1 MLRATMNRSMVPL
14 AHAQHSFTRCFH
26 LSSAKSLDYVPTR
39 HQLPTPPLVV
49 GAMQK
54 SRLREHYERTL
65 AADMMYMM
73 YEPQS
78 GSTSSKDSPAL
89 GDGARETDRVRRWS
103 NESPYHEGRS
113 ARAQLGN
120 RPLIPLHK
128 PLYMS
133 RHIEHD
139 IPRLER
145 IVFTAFCREAITNK
159 QALLP
164 LLGQMRAIT
173 GLPILGSLADPS
185 AGDSPESAGPS
196 ARNGYVQVLR
206 ARQGAASFKLR
217 VGMPDGV
224 KAVMYGDAA
233 YEFIES
239 LTTFVLPR
247 LRGFA
252 GLSLPPST
260 QPLLSPAAVSGVVS
274 FGMGPEAMP
283 LFPQVEINMD
293 QYPGRR
299 YGFQVDC
306 VTNQR
311 GRRATERART
321 LLSGLGLPFV
331 RRGTVAL

>member
-1 MLRATMNRSMVPL
+1 MLRAAPL
-14 AHAQHSFTRCFH
+14 LRGAHA
-26 LSSAKSLDYVPTR
+26 LSLANVRAVHTSAVRMHDYVPPR
-39 HQLPTPPLVV
+39 NQLPEHPLEI
-49 GAMQK
+49 GAVQG

-73 YEPQS
+73 YEPM
-78 GSTSSKDSPAL
+78 PAPAPQPSESL
-89 GDGARETDRVRRWS
+89 TDDRDDDRVRRWHGA
-103 NESPYHEGRS
+103 SPYFEHRS
-113 ARAQLGN
+113 ARPQRGN
-120 RPLIPLHK
+120 RPLLPLAT
-128 PLYMS
+128 PLSES

-139 IPRLER
+139 IPRLDR
-145 IVFTAFCREAITNK
+145 VVLTAFCRDAITNK

-164 LLGQMRAIT
+164 LLGQLRAVT
-173 GLPILGSLADPS
+173 GLPVLGSLADPTVGS
-185 AGDSPESAGPS
+185 SPETAKL

-206 ARQGAASFKLR
+206 AKKGVASFKLR
-217 VGMPDGV
+217 PDMPVGAQ
-224 KAVMYGDAA
+224 AVLLGDAA
-233 YEFIES
+233 YEFIEV

-252 GLSLPPST
+252 GLQLPPAS

-283 LFPQVEINMD
+283 LFPQVEVNLD

-299 YGFQVDC
+299 HGFQVDC
-306 VTNQR
+306 ITNQR

-331 RRGTVAL
+331 RRGTIAL

>member
-1 MLRATMNRSMVPL
+1 
-14 AHAQHSFTRCFH
+14 
-26 LSSAKSLDYVPTR
+26 
-39 HQLPTPPLVV
+39 
-49 GAMQK
+49 
-54 SRLREHYERTL
+54 
-65 AADMMYMM
+65 
-73 YEPQS
+73 
-78 GSTSSKDSPAL
+78 
-89 GDGARETDRVRRWS
+89 
-103 NESPYHEGRS
+103 
-113 ARAQLGN
+113 
-120 RPLIPLHK
+120 
-128 PLYMS
+128 MS

-139 IPRLER
+139 IPRIDR
-145 IVFTAFCREAITNK
+145 IIFTAFCREAITNK

-173 GLPILGSLADPS
+173 GLPVLGSLADPA
-185 AGDSPESAGPS
+185 AGSSPETAGPS
-196 ARNGYVQVLR
+196 ACYGYLQVLR
-206 ARQGAASFKLR
+206 AKQGAASFRLR
-217 VGMPDGV
+217 AGMPVGV
-224 KAVMYGDAA
+224 QAVMYDDVA
-233 YEFIES
+233 YEFIET

-252 GLSLPPST
+252 GLPLPPAT
-260 QPLLSPAAVSGVVS
+260 QPLLSPAAVSGVVT

-283 LFPQVEINMD
+283 LFPQVEVNLD

>member
-1 MLRATMNRSMVPL
+1 
-14 AHAQHSFTRCFH
+14 
-26 LSSAKSLDYVPTR
+26 
-39 HQLPTPPLVV
+39 
-49 GAMQK
+49 
-54 SRLREHYERTL
+54 
-65 AADMMYMM
+65 
-73 YEPQS
+73 
-78 GSTSSKDSPAL
+78 
-89 GDGARETDRVRRWS
+89 
-103 NESPYHEGRS
+103 
-113 ARAQLGN
+113 
-120 RPLIPLHK
+120 
-128 PLYMS
+128 MS

-217 VGMPDGV
+217 VGMPVGV

>member
-1 MLRATMNRSMVPL
+1 
-14 AHAQHSFTRCFH
+14 
-26 LSSAKSLDYVPTR
+26 
-39 HQLPTPPLVV
+39 
-49 GAMQK
+49 
-54 SRLREHYERTL
+54 
-65 AADMMYMM
+65 
-73 YEPQS
+73 
-78 GSTSSKDSPAL
+78 
-89 GDGARETDRVRRWS
+89 
-103 NESPYHEGRS
+103 
-113 ARAQLGN
+113 
-120 RPLIPLHK
+120 
-128 PLYMS
+128 
-133 RHIEHD
+133 
-139 IPRLER
+139 
-145 IVFTAFCREAITNK
+145 
-159 QALLP
+159 
-164 LLGQMRAIT
+164 
-173 GLPILGSLADPS
+173 
-185 AGDSPESAGPS
+185 
-196 ARNGYVQVLR
+196 
-206 ARQGAASFKLR
+206 
-217 VGMPDGV
+217 MPVGV
-224 KAVMYGDAA
+224 KAVTYGDAA

>member
-1 MLRATMNRSMVPL
+1 MRVSRCASIVTRVRSV
-14 AHAQHSFTRCFH
+14 HT
-26 LSSAKSLDYVPTR
+26 SSVACLDYVPSR
-39 HQLPTPPLVV
+39 NQLPFPPLVV
-49 GAMQK
+49 GEMQK

-73 YEPQS
+73 YEPDGRS
-78 GSTSSKDSPAL
+78 KSSKDTMPPA
-89 GDGARETDRVRRWS
+89 GSDTQDSDRIRRWP
-103 NESPYHEGRS
+103 NNSPYDLHRR
-113 ARAQLGN
+113 ARPQLGN
-120 RPLIPLHK
+120 RPLVPLHK
-128 PLYMS
+128 PLCIS
-133 RHIEHD
+133 KHIEHD

-164 LLGQMRAIT
+164 LIGQMRAIT
-173 GLPILGSLADPS
+173 GLPVLGSLADPAAGS
-185 AGDSPESAGPS
+185 SPQTAGDS
-196 ARNGYVQVLR
+196 AREGYVQVLR
-206 ARQGAASFKLR
+206 AKQGAASFRLR
-217 VGMPDGV
+217 AGMPVGAQ
-224 KAVMYGDAA
+224 AVMHGDAA
-233 YEFIES
+233 YEFLET

-252 GLSLPPST
+252 GLPLPPST

-293 QYPGRR
+293 QYPGKR

-306 VTNQR
+306 ITNQR

>member
-1 MLRATMNRSMVPL
+1 
-14 AHAQHSFTRCFH
+14 
-26 LSSAKSLDYVPTR
+26 
-39 HQLPTPPLVV
+39 
-49 GAMQK
+49 
-54 SRLREHYERTL
+54 
-65 AADMMYMM
+65 MM
-73 YEPQS
+73 YEPES

-103 NESPYHEGRS
+103 NESPYHVGRS

-217 VGMPDGV
+217 VGMPVGV

-274 FGMGPEAMP
+274 
-283 LFPQVEINMD
+283 
-293 QYPGRR
+293 
-299 YGFQVDC
+299 
-306 VTNQR
+306 
-311 GRRATERART
+311 
-321 LLSGLGLPFV
+321 LSLIHI
-331 RRGTVAL
+331 

>member
-1 MLRATMNRSMVPL
+1 
-14 AHAQHSFTRCFH
+14 
-26 LSSAKSLDYVPTR
+26 
-39 HQLPTPPLVV
+39 
-49 GAMQK
+49 
-54 SRLREHYERTL
+54 
-65 AADMMYMM
+65 
-73 YEPQS
+73 
-78 GSTSSKDSPAL
+78 
-89 GDGARETDRVRRWS
+89 
-103 NESPYHEGRS
+103 
-113 ARAQLGN
+113 
-120 RPLIPLHK
+120 
-128 PLYMS
+128 MS

-217 VGMPDGV
+217 VGMPVGV
-224 KAVMYGDAA
+224 KAVMYGDAT